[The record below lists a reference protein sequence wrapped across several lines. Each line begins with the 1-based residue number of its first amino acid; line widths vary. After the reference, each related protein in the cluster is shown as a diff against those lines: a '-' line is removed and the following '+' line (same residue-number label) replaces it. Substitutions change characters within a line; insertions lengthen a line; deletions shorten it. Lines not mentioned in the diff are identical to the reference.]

1 MTFNKQQFSEDL
13 FMLRNTK
20 GLSRAAAAKEIG
32 IPPATVQG
40 MEDGLRCPRT
50 ENYFKCCEWMGK
62 DMKYYFKNN

>member
-32 IPPATVQG
+32 IPLSTVQG
-40 MEDGLRCPRT
+40 LEDGVRIPKVL
-50 ENYFKCCEWMGK
+50 NYFKVVKWMGVK
-62 DMKYYFKNN
+62 FEHYIK